1 MLPHVAFL
9 IGFGLTINVA
19 DTVPPYDVRS
29 TCRAAVAMAGGG
41 TQGRSVDNCM
51 AGEEAARED
60 LEKDWT
66 KVSPAERTNVAA
78 R

>member
-1 MLPHVAFL
+1 MLPHAAFL

-29 TCRAAVAMAGGG
+29 TCRAAVAMVGGG
-41 TQGRSVDNCM
+41 TQGRTVENCM
-51 AGEEAARED
+51 AGEEAARKTWRRIGRKSLPQNEPN
-60 LEKDWT
+60 
-66 KVSPAERTNVAA
+66 VSA